1 MAPNGFT
8 WIEKPRLAAL
18 ALPQAREDFTWLRA
32 EGIESFFKRTDMSA
46 GISGGGVGMG
56 GPIEIWVDEGDLER
70 AGELAAPADEPS

>member
-1 MAPNGFT
+1 M
-8 WIEKPRLAAL
+8 AL
-18 ALPQAREDFTWLRA
+18 ALVTTVADELEADMVAGLLRA

>member
-1 MAPNGFT
+1 
-8 WIEKPRLAAL
+8 
-18 ALPQAREDFTWLRA
+18 
-32 EGIESFFKRTDMSA
+32 MSA